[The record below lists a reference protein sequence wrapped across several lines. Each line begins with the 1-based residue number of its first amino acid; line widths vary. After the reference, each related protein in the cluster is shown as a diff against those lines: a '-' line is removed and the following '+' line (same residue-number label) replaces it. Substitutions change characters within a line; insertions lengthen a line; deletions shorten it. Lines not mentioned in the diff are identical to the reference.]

1 LQAVVF
7 VAGKKGIPVWGG
19 VGLDLTG
26 VLLGV
31 CFFVFSFI
39 SYRKQFSAERDV
51 KELLWTWWKD
61 IIIFLLC
68 LTGMEYVP
76 ASLFMYV
83 GFLSP
88 AAAFVTGFVGFIVL
102 AVLLIRAT
110 LVLVFDL
117 QVEKA
122 LVSKKELYKKIRKY
136 PLFLL
141 ATLGVFLW
149 FAWGEVVLDFLF
161 FTLAQALGNHFSLL
175 VANEFSLAM
184 GNALILVFYLE
195 YATSLKTVIYEEG
208 MIQRAENA
216 TQAKKVFLYVTTAIM
231 VLGVSVD
238 VIYQANTYKPL
249 SVDEYIEE
257 LMNYAKTEAEF
268 QRTAEAIHTYV
279 KVEEYLEALGAFA
292 DENKEALAKAVS
304 ENKGDDFYWRLYY
317 SFSDDIGMAKE
328 ALLESGIDTRLC
340 HDILRFYHNAQSQ
353 IEEVALTEEEN
364 ELIEDCLQ
372 ISLSRGEF
380 IDTTLKF
387 HKDSLRNK
395 TINDM
400 KETYEE
406 TLMYNDIFLVL
417 QESGMKGYVDS
428 DTANRL
434 LQLANEHPGNKAYQ
448 FLAIMG
454 ASGYL
459 EDSANHYG
467 QLMECAKRLDSLM
480 KQDCKDM
487 SLLVEEKLYLAQIA
501 MDCRDYKTA
510 AEFLE
515 DVGSLGNTEVE
526 DTIIFCYLEL
536 QENEKALAYV
546 EELRK
551 KGSDTALLDYMAALS
566 NLKMQNVEKALE
578 NGVFLAE
585 KVSQGGE
592 DREKNNA
599 LLYSLAEYLCIND
612 SYKDYIDYH
621 YRVTA
626 YTEEQMAILNK
637 SELLKNYVDTM
648 NAVYNTKDMESA
660 LKALDSIEMAEP
672 DLSTTWFLRGTVY
685 FDNLKYDEAIES
697 FKKCLS
703 LDEKNTTATYCL
715 AVLYDI
721 KEDYEASARMCEQIL
736 NVMPTVNHEID
747 WYGIAYHT
755 KALYEAI
762 LEYAGGTR

>member
-1 LQAVVF
+1 MTQ
-7 VAGKKGIPVWGG
+7 
-19 VGLDLTG
+19 
-26 VLLGV
+26 
-31 CFFVFSFI
+31 
-39 SYRKQFSAERDV
+39 R
-51 KELLWTWWKD
+51 
-61 IIIFLLC
+61 
-68 LTGMEYVP
+68 
-76 ASLFMYV
+76 
-83 GFLSP
+83 
-88 AAAFVTGFVGFIVL
+88 
-102 AVLLIRAT
+102 
-110 LVLVFDL
+110 
-117 QVEKA
+117 EKN
-122 LVSKKELYKKIRKY
+122 I
-136 PLFLL
+136 
-141 ATLGVFLW
+141 
-149 FAWGEVVLDFLF
+149 
-161 FTLAQALGNHFSLL
+161 
-175 VANEFSLAM
+175 
-184 GNALILVFYLE
+184 
-195 YATSLKTVIYEEG
+195 
-208 MIQRAENA
+208 
-216 TQAKKVFLYVTTAIM
+216 TQGKKVFLYVTTAII
-231 VLGVSVD
+231 VLFTGVN
-238 VIYQANTYKPL
+238 VIYQTNAYKPL
-249 SVDEYIEE
+249 AVDEYIEE
-257 LMNYAKTEAEF
+257 LMDYAKTEAEF
-268 QRTAEAIHTYV
+268 QRTAEALRIYV
-279 KVEEYLEALGAFA
+279 KVEEYLEAMGAFA
-292 DENKEALAKAVS
+292 DEDKEALAKAAS

-340 HDILRFYHNAQSQ
+340 HDILRFYHNAQNQ
-353 IEEVALTEEEN
+353 MEEEVVLTEEEN

-400 KETYEE
+400 KEKYEE

-417 QESGMKGYVDS
+417 QESGMKGYVDY
-428 DTANRL
+428 DTANKL
-434 LQLANEHPGNKAYQ
+434 IQLANEHPKNKAYQ
-448 FLAIMG
+448 FMAITG

-459 EDSANHYG
+459 EDSAKHYG

-510 AEFLE
+510 VEFLE

-526 DTIIFCYLEL
+526 DAMIFCYLEL

-551 KGSDTALLDYMAALS
+551 NGSDTALLDYMAALS
-566 NLKMQNVEKALE
+566 NLKMQNIDKALE
-578 NGVFLAE
+578 NGVLLAE
-585 KVSQGGE
+585 KVSRGGE
-592 DREKNNA
+592 DREKSNA

-626 YTEEQMAILNK
+626 YTEEQMTILNK
-637 SELLKNYVDTM
+637 SELLKNYVDAM
-648 NAVYNTKDMESA
+648 NGVYNTKDMESA
-660 LKALDSIEMAEP
+660 LRALESIEMIEP

-697 FKKCLS
+697 LKKCLS

-747 WYGIAYHT
+747 WYGVAYHT

-762 LEYAGGTR
+762 LGYVGGAR